1 MIAIKDILIF
11 EATSA
16 YHIRIQI
23 LIQPFVRASRYLRVF
38 RIPGMRIPRLNISVR
53 LANVKLLGHSGV
65 VELAD
70 FESFR
75 LLRRSHVL
83 LSTNRRLC
91 RIALIY
97 QLGGSIRHRL
107 IGVGVRT
114 GVVFGVI
121 YVLRGRVRWLF
132 LFVSQNNRA

>member
-1 MIAIKDILIF
+1 
-11 EATSA
+11 
-16 YHIRIQI
+16 
-23 LIQPFVRASRYLRVF
+23 
-38 RIPGMRIPRLNISVR
+38 MRIPRLNISVR

-83 LSTNRRLC
+83 LSTNRRLR